1 MLIRLILCRANL
13 SKILSWL
20 LARAALI
27 AILKRTVRITVRDS
41 SFSLNLL
48 GLLRHTL
55 SLPLIAILNL
65 VSDDVMVIDMIVTV
79 SVCVMMLYDDL
90 LLVLMDGY
98 ILLGVMLNTSL
109 FKSVIVLIVI
119 T

>member
-1 MLIRLILCRANL
+1 
-13 SKILSWL
+13 
-20 LARAALI
+20 
-27 AILKRTVRITVRDS
+27 
-41 SFSLNLL
+41 
-48 GLLRHTL
+48 
-55 SLPLIAILNL
+55 
-65 VSDDVMVIDMIVTV
+65 MVIDMIVTV